1 MGIRTGKQFIEGLKN
16 RPRDVWVR
24 GERVDDVTTHPAFK
38 GAVEQLAAL
47 YDTQHDP
54 ELQDK
59 VTYVVPETG
68 ERAGLAFMPAKSA
81 ADLRKRR
88 EAYRIWAETN
98 FGLMGRSP
106 DFMNVTLLAFWEARH
121 DFAKGG
127 QKFADN
133 IVKYYEYIRDN
144 DLFLSHALITPQND
158 RSKQSSEQASMHLR
172 VVKETNEGIYVSGAR
187 MIATLGPVSDEMIMY
202 NLPQFKA
209 GDEDHA
215 LIFAVPT
222 DVKGM
227 RQISRDPYYV
237 EAHESYDHP
246 LSTRFEEN
254 DSLLIFDN
262 VFVPWDRVF
271 CYRQVELSNQLY
283 THTGVRNH
291 TAHQTNTRAL
301 IKMQFS
307 VGLAIAVAKSI
318 KADQFLHVQQML
330 GELLGY
336 IEQVKS
342 ALVRSEYESEP
353 TEVGTVRPSLAPLQ
367 AIRTM
372 LPTAYPRVI
381 EVLQTIGAGG
391 FMLMPSGADFRA
403 PELSDDLALYYQGA
417 GGMPSVER
425 VKLFKLAWDLAGE
438 AFGQRLV
445 QYERYYAGDPVRN
458 LALNYLSNRNPDMQ
472 RLVDKALAL
481 AGDPNAPA
489 TVAEPTNNELATE
502 VNS

>member
-1 MGIRTGKQFIEGLKN
+1 MGIRTGKQFIEGLKS

-24 GERVDDVTTHPAFK
+24 GERVEDVTTHPAFK

-59 VTYVVPETG
+59 LTYVVPETG
-68 ERAGLAFMPAKSA
+68 ARAGLAFMPAKSA

-106 DFMNVTLLAFWEARH
+106 DFMNVTLLAFWEGRH
-121 DFAKGG
+121 VFAKAG
-127 QKFADN
+127 QQFADN
-133 IVKYYEYIRDN
+133 VVKYYEYIRDN

-158 RSKQSSEQASMHLR
+158 RSKQSSELASMHLR
-172 VVKETNEGIYVSGAR
+172 VVKETDSGIYVSGAR

-222 DVKGM
+222 DIKGL
-227 RQISRDPYYV
+227 RQIARDPYYV
-237 EAHESYDHP
+237 EGHESYDHP

-262 VFVPWDRVF
+262 VFVPWERVF
-271 CYRQVELSNQLY
+271 CYRQVELSNQVYFQTAL
-283 THTGVRNH
+283 RNH

-301 IKMQFS
+301 VKMQFS

-336 IEQVKS
+336 IEHIKS

-353 TEVGTVRPSLAPLQ
+353 SEVGTVRPGLESLQ
-367 AIRTM
+367 ALRTM
-372 LPTAYPRVI
+372 LPYAYPRVI
-381 EVLQTIGAGG
+381 EVLQTIAAGG
-391 FMLMPSGADFRA
+391 FMLMPSGADFGA
-403 PELSDDLALYYQGA
+403 PELAEDLALYYQGA
-417 GGMPSVER
+417 GGMPSVDR
-425 VKLFKLAWDLAGE
+425 VRLFKLAWDLAGE
-438 AFGQRLV
+438 AFGQRLL

-458 LALNYLSNRNPDMQ
+458 LALNYVTNKSPDLQ
-472 RLVDKALAL
+472 RLVDKALTL
-481 AGDPNAPA
+481 AGDPNAGVKASEPA
-489 TVAEPTNNELATE
+489 AKELELA
-502 VNS
+502 VK

>member
-1 MGIRTGKQFIEGLKN
+1 MGIRTGKQFIEGLKS

-24 GERVDDVTTHPAFK
+24 GERVEDVTTHPAFRA
-38 GAVEQLAAL
+38 AVEQLAAL
-47 YDTQHDP
+47 YDTQHAP
-54 ELQDK
+54 ELQDRL
-59 VTYVVPETG
+59 TYVVPETG

-81 ADLRKRR
+81 ADLRRRR

-106 DFMNVTLLAFWEARH
+106 DFLNVTLLAFWEARH
-121 DFAKGG
+121 DFARGG
-127 QKFADN
+127 QKYADN

-158 RSKQSSEQASMHLR
+158 RSKQSSEQAGMHLR
-172 VVKETNEGIYVSGAR
+172 VVKETDDGIYVSGAR
-187 MIATLGPVSDEMIMY
+187 MIATLGPVSDELIMY

-215 LIFAVPT
+215 IVFAVPT
-222 DVKGM
+222 DVAGL
-227 RQISRDPYYV
+227 RQISRDPYHV
-237 EAHESYDHP
+237 EGHESYDHP

-254 DSLLIFDN
+254 DSLLIFHD
-262 VFVPWDRVF
+262 VFVPWERVF
-271 CYRQVELSNQLY
+271 CYRQVELSNQLH
-283 THTGVRNH
+283 THTTVRNH

-301 IKMQFS
+301 VKMQFS
-307 VGLAIAVAKSI
+307 VGVAIAVAKSI

-336 IEQVKS
+336 VEQVKS
-342 ALVRSEYESEP
+342 ALVRSEYESEL

-367 AIRTM
+367 AIRAM
-372 LPTAYPRVI
+372 LSTAYPRVI

-391 FMLMPSGADFRA
+391 LMLMPSAADFRA

-417 GGMPSVER
+417 GGMPSIER

-458 LALNYLSNRNPDMQ
+458 LALNYLSNRDPDMQ
-472 RLVDKALAL
+472 RLVDKALEL
-481 AGDPNAPA
+481 AGDPGGIVP
-489 TVAEPTNNELATE
+489 VAEQSTADL
-502 VNS
+502 SQK

>member
-1 MGIRTGKQFIEGLKN
+1 MGIRTGKQFIDGLKN

-172 VVKETNEGIYVSGAR
+172 VVKETDEGIYVSGAR

-227 RQISRDPYYV
+227 RQVSRDPYFV
-237 EAHESYDHP
+237 DAHESYDHP

-271 CYRQVELSNQLY
+271 CYKQVELSNQLY
-283 THTGVRNH
+283 SHTGLRNH

-336 IEQVKS
+336 IEHIRNSRRVLIRSQLGSS
-342 ALVRSEYESEP
+342 AAWFDRLFRRAMTSGCAVQP
-353 TEVGTVRPSLAPLQ
+353 PA
-367 AIRTM
+367 
-372 LPTAYPRVI
+372 
-381 EVLQTIGAGG
+381 VLSTRWSTT
-391 FMLMPSGADFRA
+391 SG
-403 PELSDDLALYYQGA
+403 
-417 GGMPSVER
+417 
-425 VKLFKLAWDLAGE
+425 
-438 AFGQRLV
+438 
-445 QYERYYAGDPVRN
+445 
-458 LALNYLSNRNPDMQ
+458 
-472 RLVDKALAL
+472 
-481 AGDPNAPA
+481 
-489 TVAEPTNNELATE
+489 
-502 VNS
+502 

>member
-1 MGIRTGKQFIEGLKN
+1 MGIRTGKQFIEGLKK

-24 GERVDDVTTHPAFK
+24 GERVDDVTTHPPFT

-81 ADLRKRR
+81 SDLRKRR

-172 VVKETNEGIYVSGAR
+172 VVKETDSGIYVSGAR

-222 DVKGM
+222 DIEGL
-227 RQISRDPYYV
+227 RQIAREPYYV
-237 EAHESYDHP
+237 EGRESYDHP

-254 DSLLIFDN
+254 DSLMIFDN
-262 VFVPWDRVF
+262 VFVPWARVF

-283 THTGVRNH
+283 FETALRNQ

-301 IKMQFS
+301 VKMQFS
-307 VGLAIAVAKSI
+307 VGLAIAIAKSI

-330 GELLGY
+330 GELIGY
-336 IEQVKS
+336 VEHIKS
-342 ALVRSEYESEP
+342 ALVRSEYEAEP
-353 TEVGTVRPSLAPLQ
+353 SDVGTVRPALEPLQ
-367 AIRTM
+367 ALRTM
-372 LPTAYPRVI
+372 LPYAYPRVV
-381 EVLQTIGAGG
+381 EVLQTIAAGG
-391 FMLMPSGADFRA
+391 FVLVATG
-403 PELSDDLALYYQGA
+403 
-417 GGMPSVER
+417 PSVLSADAMPASRPPGAWNGVSGRRRHHGSHQPRPSAER
-425 VKLFKLAWDLAGE
+425 GVAGRNRHCLAPCAGSFCYRHHRDLDARCGGQALRCDGE
-438 AFGQRLV
+438 LV
-445 QYERYYAGDPVRN
+445 LVAVPRPAADPVE
-458 LALNYLSNRNPDMQ
+458 PDDQ
-472 RLVDKALAL
+472 IVLVSDL
-481 AGDPNAPA
+481 P
-489 TVAEPTNNELATE
+489 
-502 VNS
+502 